1 MIVRTFQNKRTTD
14 LPYDMKVIHCYCP
27 FKMHFF
33 EKIIVFIVLSFIAD
47 ILCAQD
53 IWTKE
58 DSVKLSKI
66 LNSETPISINSDFKR
81 ELEKSSIGEPIR
93 ESYGSWNDFILDVK
107 TYDFD
112 ISKYQSIN
120 MGHIFNK
127 PTSVKFFNLNNEYLK
142 HNKFTIDGRI
152 DVDNPLIY
160 LQRNT
165 KLTFPLDRKL
175 HFNISVSYALDK
187 SHSPILPI
195 NPTPYSWGAGFS
207 YDIGKDIAIGSQA
220 NYQYNIIQ
228 KKWEWFWVLKISIIF

>member
-1 MIVRTFQNKRTTD
+1 
-14 LPYDMKVIHCYCP
+14 
-27 FKMHFF
+27 
-33 EKIIVFIVLSFIAD
+33 
-47 ILCAQD
+47 
-53 IWTKE
+53 
-58 DSVKLSKI
+58 KLSKI

-120 MGHIFNK
+120 MCHIFNK

-175 HFNISVSYALDK
+175 HFNISGSYALDK

-220 NYQYNIIQ
+220 NY
-228 KKWEWFWVLKISIIF
+228 